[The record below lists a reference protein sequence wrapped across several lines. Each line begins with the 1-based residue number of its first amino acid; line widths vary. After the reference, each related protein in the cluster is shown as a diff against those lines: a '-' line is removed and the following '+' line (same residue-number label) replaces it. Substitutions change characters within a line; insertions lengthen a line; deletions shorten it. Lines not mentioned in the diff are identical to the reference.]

1 MSRRKQ
7 LVRIHHDLE
16 IYQIAFER
24 AMKVSELSKK
34 LPVGERYS
42 MTDQIIDQCVAGATL
57 PRFSVAGL
65 IFMNV

>member
-1 MSRRKQ
+1 MSGRKQ
-7 LVRIHHDLE
+7 LVRIHHDLV
-16 IYQIAFER
+16 IYQIAFEH

-34 LPVGERYS
+34 LPVEERYS
-42 MTDQIIDQCVAGATL
+42 MTDRLIDQCVAGTPL